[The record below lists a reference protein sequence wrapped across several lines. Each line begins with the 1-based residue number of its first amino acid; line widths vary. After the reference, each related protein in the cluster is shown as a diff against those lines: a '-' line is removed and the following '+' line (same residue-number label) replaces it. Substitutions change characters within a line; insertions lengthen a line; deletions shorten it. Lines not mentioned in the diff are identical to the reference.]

1 MATRKKSDSAATLAN
16 LYEIYAKLDKVDAIK
31 LEDDEYKAWSK
42 QHAQVR
48 LAIMALEAKS
58 FEDLAAK
65 QQDKAPDLV
74 IAIGNL
80 EESLHGLQDDAK
92 VVKTVGAGLRVVTS
106 LVTLLA

>member
-1 MATRKKSDSAATLAN
+1 MVSKKKTDSAATLAD
-16 LYEIYAKLDKVDAIK
+16 LYEIYAKLDKVDAIS
-31 LEDDEYKAWSK
+31 LDDDEYKAWSK

-65 QQDKAPDLV
+65 QQEKAPDLV

-92 VVKTVGAGLRVVTS
+92 VIQTIGAGLRVVTS
-106 LVTLLA
+106 LVALFA